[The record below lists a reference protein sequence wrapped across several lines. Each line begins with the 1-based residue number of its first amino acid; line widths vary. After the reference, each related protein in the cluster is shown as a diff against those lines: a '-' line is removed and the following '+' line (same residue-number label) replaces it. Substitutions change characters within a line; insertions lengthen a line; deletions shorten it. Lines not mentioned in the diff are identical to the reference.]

1 AVAVRTAIR
10 RVDFQCGIDQEFRY
24 VVRGGAPV
32 DLLACNAGQVG
43 NAGVGVVAGFLRD
56 HRSTAQMFS
65 GFGSMR
71 SMLNAVW
78 MSVAQPV
85 RSGTSMGMRSAI
97 SARIRDGGT
106 RGVCGVGLVAHAAS
120 SRGRHHAA
128 AVSTR
133 ERSAGI
139 GRVMGAGY

>member
-56 HRSTAQMFS
+56 HRQYRTDVF
-65 GFGSMR
+65 
-71 SMLNAVW
+71 
-78 MSVAQPV
+78 
-85 RSGTSMGMRSAI
+85 
-97 SARIRDGGT
+97 RIRVDAFDAECRLDVGGPASAVRHVDG
-106 RGVCGVGLVAHAAS
+106 HAI
-120 SRGRHHAA
+120 RDL
-128 AVSTR
+128 
-133 ERSAGI
+133 
-139 GRVMGAGY
+139 GAYS